1 MRHVLPET
9 VVEVDNLLPPLDGV
23 VRMQREGVV
32 ALDEPAEL
40 VFEAPVVGLIY
51 YLLLVPISD
60 RVCPAH
66 SEQAPQA
73 FRLFEQVSPPLYQV
87 TQHPGRL
94 LVDAGVRLDL
104 AVYEL
109 AGVVTFGGSGEDL
122 LGAAG
127 ELGSLGIGE
136 PELFFGPQGTLP
148 HVLLEGV
155 LWDHGPLP
163 STARNLSL
171 VLVALSHKPSL
182 CLPPLVRRRNST
194 ARFVRR
200 WGGGRM
206 L

>member
-1 MRHVLPET
+1 
-9 VVEVDNLLPPLDGV
+9 
-23 VRMQREGVV
+23 MQREGVV

-51 YLLLVPISD
+51 YLLLVPIPD
-60 RVCPAH
+60 RVCPAR
-66 SEQAPQA
+66 SEQAPLA
-73 FRLFEQVSPPLYQV
+73 FRLLARVSPPLYQV
-87 TQHPGRL
+87 SQHPGRL

-109 AGVVTFGGSGEDL
+109 AGVVAFGGSDEYL
-122 LGAAG
+122 LGAASEPG
-127 ELGSLGIGE
+127 RLGIGE

-163 STARNLSL
+163 GTARNLSL

-182 CLPPLVRRRNST
+182 CPSPLVGRRNST

-206 L
+206 

>member
-51 YLLLVPISD
+51 YLLLVPIPD
-60 RVCPAH
+60 RVCPAR

-87 TQHPGRL
+87 SQHPGRL

-109 AGVVTFGGSGEDL
+109 AGVVAFGGSVSGEARPKSFSPPPGPPPPPPPARPL
-122 LGAAG
+122 LG
-127 ELGSLGIGE
+127 LR
-136 PELFFGPQGTLP
+136 PPPPPPQNPFFPP
-148 HVLLEGV
+148 
-155 LWDHGPLP
+155 GPL
-163 STARNLSL
+163 S
-171 VLVALSHKPSL
+171 
-182 CLPPLVRRRNST
+182 
-194 ARFVRR
+194 
-200 WGGGRM
+200 
-206 L
+206 